1 MIGAE
6 YPEMSIGQ
14 GSDLTFW
21 ETHLTRARLEVGVIV
36 DGSTSYNREMSWRLK
51 VKRYS
56 EYSHP

>member
-1 MIGAE
+1 MVDAE

-21 ETHLTRARLEVGVIV
+21 ETQLTRVRLEVGVIV
-36 DGSTSYNREMSWRLK
+36 DGSASYNREMGWRLK

-56 EYSHP
+56 